1 MKFVLR
7 NLKKNNETNY
17 KNLREMKVD
26 FVKQN
31 AKKKI
36 VEIDKY
42 ILNLVLWKDNLDS
55 DELKRENKSRQIGN
69 VI

>member
-1 MKFVLR
+1 MP
-7 NLKKNNETNY
+7 
-17 KNLREMKVD
+17 
-26 FVKQN
+26 
-31 AKKKI
+31 KKKI
-36 VEIDKY
+36 VEIDTY

>member
-1 MKFVLR
+1 
-7 NLKKNNETNY
+7 
-17 KNLREMKVD
+17 MKVD